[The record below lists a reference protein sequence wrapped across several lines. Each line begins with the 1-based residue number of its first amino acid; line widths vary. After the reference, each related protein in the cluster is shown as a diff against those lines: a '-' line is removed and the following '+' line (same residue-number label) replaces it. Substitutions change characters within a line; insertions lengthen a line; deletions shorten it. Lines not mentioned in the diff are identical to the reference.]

1 MCTAARRAAGVSKV
15 QTSAACSLVL
25 YCARDRA
32 SMSWPVVGSC
42 TTLCFVSPWPC
53 AQPMPALRVHYKR
66 TAATSY
72 PERPVRLARG
82 GRGAHARIDGQGWQ
96 PQDRKLQPPAMV
108 PARGAHG
115 QCLVSPCALVSQPRS
130 QDTSVSTGVRLLAAA
145 LSQCRPSV
153 WKQPTLSS
161 GALHLAWRWPA
172 QMLPTRCCSGLP
184 GGHQISCTRETSFSA
199 GLITGL
205 I

>member
-1 MCTAARRAAGVSKV
+1 MCTAARRTAGVSKV

-53 AQPMPALRVHYKR
+53 AQPMPALRVNYKH
-66 TAATSY
+66 TAAATSY

-82 GRGAHARIDGQGWQ
+82 GRGRGAHARIDGQGWQ
-96 PQDRKLQPPAMV
+96 PQDRKLQPMV

-115 QCLVSPCALVSQPRS
+115 QCLVSPCALVSQPRR
-130 QDTSVSTGVRLLAAA
+130 T
-145 LSQCRPSV
+145 RPSLYWRPVAGSGTVAVSPLCVKATNSLV
-153 WKQPTLSS
+153 WSLAPCL
-161 GALHLAWRWPA
+161 ALARPDAAHSLLFRPSRW
-172 QMLPTRCCSGLP
+172 
-184 GGHQISCTRETSFSA
+184 TSDLLYA
-199 GLITGL
+199 GNKL
-205 I
+205 

>member
-153 WKQPTLSS
+153 KATNSLVWSLAPCL
-161 GALHLAWRWPA
+161 ALARPDAAHSLLFRPSRW
-172 QMLPTRCCSGLP
+172 
-184 GGHQISCTRETSFSA
+184 TSDLLYA
-199 GLITGL
+199 GNKL
-205 I
+205 

>member
-1 MCTAARRAAGVSKV
+1 MCPAARRTAGVSKV

-53 AQPMPALRVHYKR
+53 AQPMPALRVNYKH
-66 TAATSY
+66 TAAATSY

-82 GRGAHARIDGQGWQ
+82 GRGRGAHARIDGQGWQ
-96 PQDRKLQPPAMV
+96 PQDRKLQPMV

-115 QCLVSPCALVSQPRS
+115 QCLVSPCALVSQPRR
-130 QDTSVSTGVRLLAAA
+130 T
-145 LSQCRPSV
+145 RPSLYWRPV
-153 WKQPTLSS
+153 AGS
-161 GALHLAWRWPA
+161 GTVAVSPLC
-172 QMLPTRCCSGLP
+172 Q
-184 GGHQISCTRETSFSA
+184 
-199 GLITGL
+199 
-205 I
+205 